1 LKSYGFKIH
10 LSEGV
15 ERTIIGAIGDERT
28 LGDKPLASFEGVEK
42 VVPILKP
49 YKIVSR
55 DFRRDDALIQVG
67 SAKFWCWLFICNCW
81 PCSVE
86 SEEMIFTVAERL
98 KKLGVKVLRGG
109 AFKPRTSPYAFQ
121 GLGLE
126 GLKYLRK
133 AADTY
138 GLIVVTELMDPR
150 DIDIFLEYAD
160 IIRLGKEYANFRL
173 LSEIG
178 KIKNLLF

>member
-1 LKSYGFKIH
+1 
-10 LSEGV
+10 
-15 ERTIIGAIGDERT
+15 
-28 LGDKPLASFEGVEK
+28 
-42 VVPILKP
+42 
-49 YKIVSR
+49 
-55 DFRRDDALIQVG
+55 
-67 SAKFWCWLFICNCW
+67 
-81 PCSVE
+81 
-86 SEEMIFTVAERL
+86 
-98 KKLGVKVLRGG
+98 
-109 AFKPRTSPYAFQ
+109 
-121 GLGLE
+121 LGLE